1 MSTNIKNKLFVM
13 FILLLCITMLVGC
26 GGNSGTV
33 VEEETENGEAPAPE
47 AASMELHL
55 NHFMSAMHPL
65 HTNVLEPFAA
75 DVLDATE
82 GRINIV
88 IHPGNAL
95 AAPGDT
101 YDAVVSGVVDM
112 GFVLPAYTA
121 GRFPMAQVLEY
132 PFLFNSALQANLTAA
147 AITPMLR
154 EHEFTDTML
163 LWFGGSDLGHL
174 LMKGN
179 ADELHE
185 LRGLQLRSPG
195 PIYNDVI
202 EEIGAVAVTLPVSD
216 LYDSMDRGIVTGS
229 FMAPSALISFRL
241 IEVTDT
247 IIELDMYTTPFIFFM
262 NLDRWN
268 NIAPQD
274 QEAIMALL
282 DEFPEKIG
290 KQYDEEIEH
299 AMDLA
304 VEEGLNIV
312 RFSDDDMAAFHEAV
326 DPLIQGWVQ
335 ELEDAGK
342 PGQELYD
349 LVLQYAEQYR

>member
-1 MSTNIKNKLFVM
+1 MSTKIKKLLFVM
-13 FILLLCITMLVGC
+13 LVMLLAVTMLSGC
-26 GGNSGTV
+26 GGDGGAV
-33 VEEETENGEAPAPE
+33 DEEPENGEAPAPE
-47 AASMELHL
+47 LTSMELHL

-75 DVLDATE
+75 DVLEATE

-88 IHPGNAL
+88 VHPGNAL

-147 AITPMLR
+147 DITPMLR

-174 LMKGN
+174 LMQGN

-202 EEIGAVAVTLPVSD
+202 EAIGAVAVTLPVSD

-247 IIELDMYTTPFIFFM
+247 VIELDLYTTPFIFFM

-290 KQYDEEIEH
+290 RQYDEEIEH
-299 AMDLA
+299 AMALA
-304 VEEGLNIV
+304 EEESLNIV
-312 RFSDDDMAAFHEAV
+312 RFSDEDMAAFHEAV
-326 DPLIQGWVQ
+326 DPLIQGWIE
-335 ELEDAGK
+335 ELEAAGK
-342 PGQELYD
+342 PGQELYE
-349 LVLQYAEQYR
+349 LVLQYAEQHQ